1 MIAINITSSATSH
14 NGEVIIKKRVDESF
28 LIEVT
33 ALYDFL
39 SFEQRVPEQKR
50 SR

>member
-14 NGEVIIKKRVDESF
+14 NGEIIVKKRVDESF

-39 SFEQRVPEQKR
+39 SLNRVPEQKR